1 MGRQSAPKV
10 IGVLMGG
17 TSGEREISLRSGEAV
32 ARGLAHAGYR
42 SVTVDIKSE
51 TGEEL
56 DQVKIDAAFIALH
69 GPFGEDGKIQRML
82 EDRGIPY
89 TGSNPTASRAAM
101 DKVESK
107 RLFKLRGLST
117 PTHRVIAR
125 GDSEA
130 LLEACARAIGYPVVL
145 KPRSQ
150 GSSLGVTVHHD
161 RGTLHEGAAEC
172 FTYGTIGLME
182 KFIQGRELTVG
193 FLQGKPLPFVELR
206 PSRGFFDYTAKY
218 EDDETEYV
226 VEPDLSDLDRRRVL
240 RTAREAV
247 EALGCEGFCRVDLIL
262 TPLCSVYVLEVNTI
276 PGMTERSLFPK
287 AAAAQGIEFP
297 ELCAKITEQAFNRQG
312 RAFWAAAML

>member
-1 MGRQSAPKV
+1 MGRHNTPRV

-42 SVTVDIKSE
+42 SVTIDIKGE
-51 TGEEL
+51 TGAEL
-56 DQVKIDAAFIALH
+56 DEVSIDAAFVALH

-89 TGSNPTASRAAM
+89 TGSGPTACRAAM

-117 PTHRVIAR
+117 PMHRVIAR
-125 GDSEA
+125 GDSQA
-130 LLEACARAIGYPVVL
+130 LLEQCARAIGYPVVL
-145 KPRSQ
+145 KPRAQ

-161 RGTLHEGAAEC
+161 RGTLGEGAAEC
-172 FTYGTIGLME
+172 FTYDTICLME
-182 KFIQGRELTVG
+182 KFVQGRELTVG
-193 FLQGKPLPFVELR
+193 FLEGKPLPFIELR
-206 PSRGFFDYTAKY
+206 PRRGFFDYVAKY

-240 RTAREAV
+240 RSAREAV
-247 EALGCEGFCRVDLIL
+247 ESLGCEGFCRVDLIL
-262 TPLCSVYVLEVNTI
+262 TPFCSVFVLEVNTI
-276 PGMTERSLFPK
+276 PGLTERSLFPK

-297 ELCAKITEQAFNRQG
+297 DLCARITEQSFKRQG
-312 RAFWAAAML
+312 GAFWAAAIL